1 MPPFEGKSL
10 MNSSDVPGKDEAEQ
24 AADAAAREAAPWL
37 ERLAR
42 LGYAAKGAVYLL
54 VGGLAVAAAV
64 GSGGRTTG
72 SSGALAAIPDSTAG
86 RAVLVLIALGLAGYA
101 IWGVV
106 RALRDPEGEG
116 TAHRVFFAVTAV
128 IYGLLAVEAARMA
141 LSGAGGGGG
150 GASHWSATLMQQ
162 PFGRWLVAAA
172 GVAVGVYGLQQLLN
186 AWRVDLDDQLAL
198 GSLSRSARRWTIRLG
213 RLGLAARGVVFAII
227 GYYFV
232 RSALQ
237 ASPSEA
243 RGVGGVLSSLQ
254 DTPWLLGVI
263 AVGLV
268 AYGLYNMVRA
278 RYRVIRPAA

>member
-1 MPPFEGKSL
+1 LPQAKADPVAL
-10 MNSSDVPGKDEAEQ
+10 EQ
-24 AADAAAREAAPWL
+24 ILSNLLLNALDAAPADTGRIIL
-37 ERLAR
+37 S
-42 LGYAAKGAVYLL
+42 
-54 VGGLAVAAAV
+54 AVAE
-64 GSGGRTTG
+64 TD
-72 SSGALAAIPDSTAG
+72 GALRISVEDNGPGIPHEHMDRIFDPFFTTKEVG
-86 RAVLVLIALGLAGYA
+86 KGTGLGL
-101 IWGVV
+101 
-106 RALRDPEGEG
+106 
-116 TAHRVFFAVTAV
+116 AV

-213 RLGLAARGVVFAII
+213 RLGLAARGVVFGII